1 MPKKISS
8 TAHSSNAEID
18 SEKKKISESLVNPQ
32 RLPSNELLSVSDLNK
47 DLQLQN
53 VDETGD
59 VNYKWTDNS
68 SSLETSMTNKK
79 SENSDD
85 GENDLELPQT

>member
-1 MPKKISS
+1 M
-8 TAHSSNAEID
+8 
-18 SEKKKISESLVNPQ
+18 
-32 RLPSNELLSVSDLNK
+32 SDLNK

-59 VNYKWTDNS
+59 VNYKGTDNS
-68 SSLETSMTNKK
+68 SSLGTSTTNKK

>member
-1 MPKKISS
+1 MPKLILK
-8 TAHSSNAEID
+8 
-18 SEKKKISESLVNPQ
+18 KKKISESLVNPQ

-59 VNYKWTDNS
+59 VNYK
-68 SSLETSMTNKK
+68 
-79 SENSDD
+79 
-85 GENDLELPQT
+85 